1 MNEHAQELNALLVW
15 ILLGGGAMFIA
26 LAKWIASQ
34 LMKKLEGIEHAINE
48 TNRTLGK
55 IEGDLRGEL
64 SDLER
69 RHENRIVGVE
79 RRVDSIDQRCS
90 FHHGK

>member
-15 ILLGGGAMFIA
+15 ILLGGGAMFIG

-34 LMKKLEGIEHAINE
+34 LMKKLEGIEQAIQT
-48 TNRTLGK
+48 TNKTLGDSTS
-55 IEGDLRGEL
+55 GLRGDIL
-64 SDLER
+64 ALER
-69 RHENRIVGVE
+69 RHEDRIVKVE
-79 RRVDSIDQRCS
+79 RRVDVIDQRCT